1 MMSAM
6 PDRATALITDITESF
21 GKQKQLADRALAQI
35 DDAAFFSVLDRESN
49 SIAVVVKHMAGNLR
63 SRFTDFLTTYGE
75 KPDRKRDT
83 EFELGRAETRAE
95 LMATWERGWEVL
107 FDSLRALSRDDLTR
121 TVTVRGEGATVL
133 QALLRAHAHL
143 AQHVGQI
150 VLLAKHFAGSE
161 WKTLSIPRSSV
172 RQDPGRGVEPGTGDA
187 TTHDVANNEQASR
200 YEMQTEAGLAV
211 LEYMRDGKRL
221 ALIHTEVPKAIE
233 GRGLGAQL
241 VKAALDDS
249 IARGLRI
256 VPMCAFVRAFLARH
270 PEYATLVAK
279 P

>member
-1 MMSAM
+1 MADPAS
-6 PDRATALITDITESF
+6 ALITDITENFS
-21 GKQKQLADRALAQI
+21 KQKQLADRALAQI

-63 SRFTDFLTTYGE
+63 SRFTDFLTTDGE

-95 LMATWERGWEVL
+95 LMAKWERGWEVL
-107 FDSLRALSRDDLTR
+107 FDSLRALSHDDLAR

-133 QALLRAHAHL
+133 QALLRALTHL
-143 AQHVGQI
+143 SQHVGQI
-150 VLLAKHFAGSE
+150 VLLAKHFAGAG
-161 WKTLSIPRSSV
+161 WKTLSIPRSPV
-172 RQDPGRGVEPGTGDA
+172 RQDPGSGVEKGRDDA
-187 TTHDVANNEQASR
+187 KTREVANNEQASR

-211 LEYMRDGKRL
+211 LEYMRHGNRV
-221 ALIHTEVPKAIE
+221 ALVHTEVPRALE
-233 GRGLGAQL
+233 GQGLGAQL

-249 IARGLRI
+249 IAHGFRI
-256 VPMCAFVRAFLARH
+256 VPMCAFVRAFIARH